1 MILPLPPNLRGFGD
15 HLSEVYRVLVKED
28 ERNFK
33 KGADLRLVQGERL
46 ILASPNGTRYI
57 VTVDDAGTLGS
68 TAL

>member
-33 KGADLRLVQGERL
+33 KGSDLRLVQGERI
-46 ILASPNGTRYI
+46 ILVSPDSTRYI
-57 VTVDDAGTLGS
+57 LTVADDGTLGT